1 MTMLGIVIS
10 IVAVILSV
18 SIGEGVKQQIGNQAA
33 RYGDNVLM
41 VQPNTAAQTLVGSGL
56 PGGVSSLL
64 RPSDL
69 TVVRNTPDVSAA
81 VPLSALKG
89 AVHGDRVVENPLV
102 IATTPELSTILKQD
116 VQYGGFFSE
125 PDGHHVAVLGAAIA
139 RQLFD
144 DTAPLGQKCRF
155 RGHEFV
161 VSGVFKPFPA
171 APFSLEANYNDAV
184 FIPYGAAQEI
194 YGESPAI
201 NQIFVQ
207 TTSAAVTKTVETNL
221 AAALKTAHGDANDVV
236 VMAPG
241 TKATSSSQTLQLMTM
256 MTAAIAVVAL
266 LVGGVG
272 IMNMMLVTV
281 TERIHEIGI
290 RKAIGASNQQIL
302 RQFMTEAFALCI
314 IGALVGVLVSFGAI
328 GLLRIYTSLQP
339 AIVWPVVLLAP
350 CLAMAVG
357 VFFGTIPAL
366 KAARMDPIEALR
378 HE

>member
-1 MTMLGIVIS
+1 
-10 IVAVILSV
+10 
-18 SIGEGVKQQIGNQAA
+18 
-33 RYGDNVLM
+33 
-41 VQPNTAAQTLVGSGL
+41 
-56 PGGVSSLL
+56 
-64 RPSDL
+64 
-69 TVVRNTPDVSAA
+69 
-81 VPLSALKG
+81 
-89 AVHGDRVVENPLV
+89 VVENPLV

-266 LVGGVG
+266 LVG
-272 IMNMMLVTV
+272 
-281 TERIHEIGI
+281 ERIHEIGI